1 MNFLQ
6 CHRSLKTVM
15 HFLVF
20 LFVMSASC
28 LSYAQK
34 MTVQTDRQTVEMGD
48 VITLMIEA
56 DFQSKTGQLSLKPLE
71 DQFDILNQ
79 QQSNQVEIINGS
91 YNAYT
96 RWRVQLLP
104 KQIGKLIIPP
114 FELEGAKSDPYPITV
129 LKAQYSD
136 NNRPYFLEAKVD
148 KNKAYVQEQVVYTLK
163 FFHKG
168 SLLSGN
174 IRPPKFDDALVE
186 QLKEQSVYGKTI
198 NGQQYTVYEWQY
210 AFYPQSSGQLI
221 IPGPSFT
228 GMLQLRG
235 GQKGVRAI
243 AEPVSI
249 EVLPKQAKEGIYWLP
264 ASSVKLSQK
273 WVNLPQTVHVGDSIR
288 RIITLEVEGL
298 KVSQLPEI
306 KSQNG
311 PNYKIYPD
319 TADQKQSVTSDGIKS
334 TVTLSQAVV
343 PSSKGTLQL
352 EDITIHWWNTV
363 SKKMESAVLKTA
375 PLEIWPASSSIPK
388 VVQSSDGTD
397 KIANLNDTVSDDSAK
412 QGSSKM
418 QTVASQPQPSL
429 WMVLALVMTL
439 LWLITM
445 AILYTLRRKLM
456 TLENQS
462 NSTNQASETKE
473 KLVFNKQWCDLPLNE
488 FYRELLRQLRDDMHI
503 EGVEHIPNEH
513 LKQAVLQLESH
524 LFGGQKLGYKTM
536 QEICDN
542 WAALISKQN
551 QAPSKPTKKELADLY
566 NKN

>member
-1 MNFLQ
+1 MKTLQ
-6 CHRSLKTVM
+6 CHRSFQTVM
-15 HFLVF
+15 QFLIF
-20 LFVMSASC
+20 MFVMSISS

-34 MTVQTDRQTVEMGD
+34 ISVQTDRQTVEMGD

-56 DFQSKTGQLSLKPLE
+56 DFQSKTGQINLKPLE

-91 YNAYT
+91 YNSYT

-104 KQIGKLIIPP
+104 KQVGKLIIPP
-114 FELEGAKSDPYPITV
+114 FELEGAKSAPYPITV
-129 LKAQYSD
+129 LKAKYSD
-136 NNRPYFLEAKVD
+136 DNRPYFLEAKVD
-148 KNKAYVQEQVVYTLK
+148 KTKAYVQEQVVYTLK

-210 AFYPQSSGQLI
+210 AFFPQSSGQLI

-235 GQKGVRAI
+235 GQKGVRAL

-249 EVLPKQAKEGIYWLP
+249 EVLPKQAKEGVYWLP

-273 WVNLPQTVHVGDSIR
+273 WVNLPKTIHVGDSIR

-311 PNYKIYPD
+311 QNYKVYPD

-334 TVTLSQAVV
+334 IVSLSQAVV
-343 PSSKGTLQL
+343 PSSEGTLQL
-352 EDITIHWWNTV
+352 EDITIHWWNTNT
-363 SKKMESAVLKTA
+363 KKMETTVLKTE

-388 VVQSSDGTD
+388 VVESSDGAN
-397 KIANLNDTVSDDSAK
+397 KIANLNGVSSEASE
-412 QGSSKM
+412 QTSSPRM
-418 QTVASQPQPSL
+418 QTEASQPQSSL
-429 WMVLALVMTL
+429 WMVIALVMTF
-439 LWLITM
+439 LWLITT
-445 AILYTLRRKLM
+445 AILFTLRRKLM
-456 TLENQS
+456 TLENQ
-462 NSTNQASETKE
+462 NNITNQATETKE
-473 KLVFNKQWCDLPLNE
+473 KLVFNKKWCDLPLNE
-488 FYRELLRQLRDDMHI
+488 FYQELLRQLREDMQI
-503 EGVEHIPNEH
+503 ESIEHIPNEH

-542 WAALISKQN
+542 WAALITKQN
-551 QAPSKPTKKELADLY
+551 QTASKPAKGELAELY
-566 NKN
+566 NK